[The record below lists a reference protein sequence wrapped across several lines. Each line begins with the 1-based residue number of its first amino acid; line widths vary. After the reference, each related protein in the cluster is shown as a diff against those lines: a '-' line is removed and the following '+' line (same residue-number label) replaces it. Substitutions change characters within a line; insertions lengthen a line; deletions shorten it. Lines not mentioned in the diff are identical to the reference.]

1 MKSKKLSYTNQIK
14 INYVNLGSCILLCS
28 FLSLVNDIIMMAVL
42 VAILYFVS
50 FFMKKRDKEPS
61 DEMAICNLL
70 NAKSKARQLTLL
82 FTATIVVFALI
93 ADLFKLP
100 VLNFIFSSNI
110 MLSSILFST
119 FTFYYGLENILTGVI
134 FQRLEN
140 A

>member
-1 MKSKKLSYTNQIK
+1 
-14 INYVNLGSCILLCS
+14 
-28 FLSLVNDIIMMAVL
+28 
-42 VAILYFVS
+42 
-50 FFMKKRDKEPS
+50 MKKRDKEPS
-61 DEMAICNLL
+61 DEMAIYNLL

-93 ADLFKLP
+93 ADLFKLQ

-134 FQRLEN
+134 FKRLEN

>member
-61 DEMAICNLL
+61 DEMAIYNLL

-82 FTATIVVFALI
+82 FTATIVVLALI

-100 VLNFIFSSNI
+100 VLNCIFSSNI

>member
-61 DEMAICNLL
+61 DEMAIYNLL

-82 FTATIVVFALI
+82 FTATIVVLALI

-100 VLNFIFSSNI
+100 VFNFLFSSNI

>member
-50 FFMKKRDKEPS
+50 FIMKKRDKEPS
-61 DEMAICNLL
+61 DEMAIYNLL

-82 FTATIVVFALI
+82 FTATIVVLALI

-100 VLNFIFSSNI
+100 VLNFLFSSNI

>member
-1 MKSKKLSYTNQIK
+1 MKSEKLSYTNQIK
-14 INYVNLGSCILLCS
+14 INYVNLGACILLCS

-50 FFMKKRDKEPS
+50 FYMKKRDKEPS
-61 DEMAICNLL
+61 DEMATCNLL
-70 NAKSKARQLTLL
+70 NAKTEARRLTLL
-82 FTATIVVFALI
+82 LTATIVVLALI

>member
-14 INYVNLGSCILLCS
+14 INYVNIGACILLCS
-28 FLSLVNDIIMMAVL
+28 FLSFANDLIMMAVL

-50 FFMKKRDKEPS
+50 FIMKKRDKEPS
-61 DEMAICNLL
+61 DEMAIYNLL

-82 FTATIVVFALI
+82 FTATIVVLALI

-100 VLNFIFSSNI
+100 VLNFLFSSNI

>member
-1 MKSKKLSYTNQIK
+1 MKSEKLSYTNQIK
-14 INYVNLGSCILLCS
+14 INYVNLGACILLCS

-61 DEMAICNLL
+61 DEMAIYNLL

-82 FTATIVVFALI
+82 FTATIVVLALI

-100 VLNFIFSSNI
+100 VLNFLFSSNI

>member
-14 INYVNLGSCILLCS
+14 INYVNIGACILLCS
-28 FLSLVNDIIMMAVL
+28 FLSLTNDLIMMAVL
-42 VAILYFVS
+42 AAVLYFVS
-50 FFMKKRDKEPS
+50 FYMKKRDKESS
-61 DEMAICNLL
+61 DEMATCNLL
-70 NAKSKARQLTLL
+70 NAKTKARQLTLL
-82 FTATIVVFALI
+82 LTAIIVILALF

-100 VLNFIFSSNI
+100 VLNFIFSSNV